1 MIRLSR
7 FYLLLDERAIMRHIE
22 QKFRSDIS
30 VFLSLCLSLCI
41 CLSHV
46 FFFRLNEISRVPS
59 SFVAVFSLRSVRSAL
74 LLDYLFRPLSPRG
87 ITAGDATATTPGPRA
102 PPSSERRPLQP
113 EHSCYKPLP
122 RTHTHIIQTH
132 FTLIC
137 DSSRRA

>member
-1 MIRLSR
+1 M
-7 FYLLLDERAIMRHIE
+7 
-22 QKFRSDIS
+22 
-30 VFLSLCLSLCI
+30 SLFLCI
-41 CLSHV
+41 CLSGR
-46 FFFRLNEISRVPS
+46 FFSRLNEISRVLS

-102 PPSSERRPLQP
+102 PPSSERRPLEP

-122 RTHTHIIQTH
+122 RTPNTHRHTLQTH

-137 DSSRRA
+137 DSSLNERVEFENVSSMYNIIMVGYISLTI